1 MVMFTLYQT
10 QPLSPAFYKR
20 SCKPLQNNFSPLSCI
35 CRSPPSKLI
44 WVFSV
49 NFKKCYSKA
58 YWARRIDNCG
68 NLIWNPFRVPELSG
82 IGRFWERFPKLVT
95 LLGRGWQFIRGSA
108 LGQPLPRMIQT
119 ISRFCAWKCQC
130 WWNFSKTN
138 CFFAKPNSPAKLLD
152 NQPVATNVMTYF
164 LRK

>member
-1 MVMFTLYQT
+1 MVMFTFYQK

-20 SCKPLQNNFSPLSCI
+20 GCKPQQSNFSPLSCI
-35 CRSPPSKLI
+35 CRSPISKLI
-44 WVFSV
+44 WVFSGK
-49 NFKKCYSKA
+49 FKKFVIRKLPEPGELTLVETSFETPFDFQSYRELEDFGRDPQTLWPCWAGSENSK
-58 YWARRIDNCG
+58 G
-68 NLIWNPFRVPELSG
+68 P
-82 IGRFWERFPKLVT
+82 
-95 LLGRGWQFIRGSA
+95 A

-119 ISRFCAWKCQC
+119 FCPFCAWKCQC

-138 CFFAKPNSPAKLLD
+138 FFFAKPNSPAKLLD